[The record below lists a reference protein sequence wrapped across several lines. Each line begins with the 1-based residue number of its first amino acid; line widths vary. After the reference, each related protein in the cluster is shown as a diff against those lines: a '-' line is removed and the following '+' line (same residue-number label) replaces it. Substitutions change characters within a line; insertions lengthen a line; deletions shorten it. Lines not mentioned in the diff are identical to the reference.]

1 MRYPHTYFAALTI
14 SAAMCV
20 SAVAGDPAKLTRA
33 CPRLAPINGAPA
45 GKTVID
51 NHTVL
56 QLAKEGRFAAITTR
70 QPTLPNQK
78 QPKPSVKSSLIQRW
92 RNEYRRS
99 AAAIH
104 KSEQRLTRTKDEFSA
119 LETRYFALRKSSQRI
134 RLQPRLDAK
143 KEQIVQLTK
152 DLRHARGEFSS
163 VIRRARLE
171 GAQPGWFRGLHR
183 P

>member
-1 MRYPHTYFAALTI
+1 MRYSPTFFAALTI
-14 SAAMCV
+14 GGALCV
-20 SAVAGDPAKLTRA
+20 TAIAGDPEKLTQA

-51 NHTVL
+51 NDTVL
-56 QLAKEGRFAAITTR
+56 ELAKEGRFAAIATR
-70 QPTLPNQK
+70 QPTLPDKK
-78 QPKPSVKSSLIQRW
+78 QPVSSVEPSLIHRW
-92 RNEYRRS
+92 RAEYRRS

-104 KSEQRLTRTKDEFSA
+104 NTEQRLTKAKGELAA
-119 LETRYFALRKSSQRI
+119 LENRYFALRKTIQRI

-143 KEQIVQLTK
+143 KEHIVKLTK
-152 DLRHARGEFSS
+152 DLRHARQAFSS
-163 VIRRARLE
+163 VIRRARLD